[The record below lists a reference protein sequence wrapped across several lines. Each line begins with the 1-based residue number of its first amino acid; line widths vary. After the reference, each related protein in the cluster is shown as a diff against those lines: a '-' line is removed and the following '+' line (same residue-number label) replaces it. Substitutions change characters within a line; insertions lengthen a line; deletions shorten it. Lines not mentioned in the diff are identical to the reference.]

1 MNDYAK
7 FVRQQNKYVG
17 DPILDAQA
25 RKIAKPTF
33 TVLLSHAPN
42 PDIRSGEIR
51 GYWVDPQDKGRKT
64 LMTVNSLSEAS
75 AVCRAY
81 IGKRGLGGGNWTGGE
96 LRDGNDAIVGRVA
109 YNGRV
114 FSPAAAGSPAWQI
127 GACIWETI

>member
-1 MNDYAK
+1 MRANLQDTK
-7 FVRQQNKYVG
+7 MQ
-17 DPILDAQA
+17 
-25 RKIAKPTF
+25 TF

-64 LMTVNSLSEAS
+64 LMSVNSLSEAS

-96 LRDGNDAIVGRVA
+96 LRGGNDVIVGRVA

-114 FSPAAAGSPAWQI
+114 FAPAAAGKPAW
-127 GACIWETI
+127 GFGECIWETI